1 MSLLHNQAAGGGV
14 SGKAFFRIKA
24 VPETTGLTRPDPA
37 QLHTYADC
45 AHQLSKIPTDVI
57 WKGKGSGFSR
67 PTDNDLVCKIKRAL
81 KECIKALNTDELHST
96 MSQNT

>member
-1 MSLLHNQAAGGGV
+1 M

-45 AHQLSKIPTDVI
+45 AHPSAKFPPMLSGREREVAFQDQLIMILSVK
-57 WKGKGSGFSR
+57 
-67 PTDNDLVCKIKRAL
+67 
-81 KECIKALNTDELHST
+81 
-96 MSQNT
+96 